1 MAWLLSSVR
10 FRGGPRSDS
19 WADGNRH
26 RDGLDRKRGCGLD
39 RRQSMGLTSVVTAAE
54 MKPTQM
60 LATCADRNSSNNAA
74 SNGNKGGAVRSGD

>member
-1 MAWLLSSVR
+1 
-10 FRGGPRSDS
+10 
-19 WADGNRH
+19 
-26 RDGLDRKRGCGLD
+26 
-39 RRQSMGLTSVVTAAE
+39 MGLTSVVTAAE